1 MTNLDL
7 SHLETLVRELNAEE
21 TSVFRKRALIIAL
34 ADECAA
40 RLPALLSTLREQR
53 KALEAIRAEIGP
65 TKAYAESYGLEGGK
79 LPSAVHIKLD
89 MIDGYARTA
98 LEGEGL

>member
-1 MTNLDL
+1 M
-7 SHLETLVRELNAEE
+7 
-21 TSVFRKRALIIAL
+21 
-34 ADECAA
+34 
-40 RLPALLSTLREQR
+40 
-53 KALEAIRAEIGP
+53 EAIRAEIGP

>member
-1 MTNLDL
+1 VDL

-34 ADECAA
+34 ADECVA

-53 KALEAIRAEIGP
+53 KALEAIIDADKRQEIGSKGGVP
-65 TKAYAESYGLEGGK
+65 GLWH
-79 LPSAVHIKLD
+79 P
-89 MIDGYARTA
+89 DGQFQSFVEIARTA